1 MVSEQLAERESPVPI
16 DLSGAHLLGTNF
28 RSAQLAE
35 ADLHGANLTKADF
48 ERANLRGANLSKA
61 RLIGANLRDAN
72 LCAADFSSANLEDAS
87 LVGAD
92 ASDARFQSAS
102 LTNADFSGAKLS
114 GASGLSWSDFLSCRF
129 STETVFSNS
138 LNEHDLFELFE
149 GHNPHIP
156 WREQFAGKLPLLIA
170 ELAAFHKKAHNV
182 SLRQVLFE
190 MRIEADER
198 NE

>member
-1 MVSEQLAERESPVPI
+1 MVSEQLAEREDPVPI
-16 DLSGAHLLGTNF
+16 DLSGAHLLGADF

-35 ADLHGANLTKADF
+35 ADLHGANLAKADF

-92 ASDARFQSAS
+92 ASDARFQNAS
-102 LTNADFSGAKLS
+102 LSNTDFSGAKLS
-114 GASGLSWSDFLSCRF
+114 GASGLSWSNFLSCRF
-129 STETVFSNS
+129 STETVFPS
-138 LNEHDLFELFE
+138 LNDNDLFELLE
-149 GHNPHIP
+149 GYNPHIP
-156 WREQFAGKLPLLIA
+156 WRGQFAGKLPLLIA
-170 ELAAFHKKAHNV
+170 ELAAFHNKAHSV
-182 SLRQVLFE
+182 SLVQVLIQ
-190 MRIEADER
+190 MRMEAEER